1 MCSTLLPSIVHYE
14 KCADLFCSFDA
25 NNPIRPN
32 FHFICQLVSSFKATF
47 LASIVQESGVRVP
60 ADRPLRIVWPHR
72 WEHDKNPESFFDAL
86 FKLQDEEDLDF
97 RVSVLGQSFEDV
109 PEIFQEAKTRLG
121 PKIVHFGRL
130 ESRADY
136 LRCSFRQTSSFR
148 QPTTNFSAS
157 LFSRR
162 LLRAAFRSY
171 PTGKTL
177 DLTFHLI
184 HRGSVVNMGP
194 SEPDD

>member
-1 MCSTLLPSIVHYE
+1 MCSPLLPSIVHYE
-14 KCADLFCSFDA
+14 KCANLFCSFDA
-25 NNPIRPN
+25 NNLIWPN

-47 LASIVQESGVRVP
+47 LASIVQVSGVRVP

-136 LRCSFRQTSSFR
+136 FEVLRSSDVVVSTANHEF
-148 QPTTNFSAS
+148 FGVAVLEAAAS
-157 LFSRR
+157 GCFPILPNR
-162 LLRAAFRSY
+162 
-171 PTGKTL
+171 
-177 DLTFHLI
+177 
-184 HRGSVVNMGP
+184 
-194 SEPDD
+194 